1 MGGAMNDS
9 QVGALWRTV
18 SQEQRASFY
27 SQAVK
32 ELIRKL
38 VEERARYHAAHYKPE
53 ALNEALKDFGIK
65 PEDVS

>member
-1 MGGAMNDS
+1 MAGRAFDDKSIGE
-9 QVGALWRTV
+9 LWR
-18 SQEQRASFY
+18 QNEASV
-27 SQAVK
+27 QPDTCK
-32 ELIRKL
+32 RNLIRKL